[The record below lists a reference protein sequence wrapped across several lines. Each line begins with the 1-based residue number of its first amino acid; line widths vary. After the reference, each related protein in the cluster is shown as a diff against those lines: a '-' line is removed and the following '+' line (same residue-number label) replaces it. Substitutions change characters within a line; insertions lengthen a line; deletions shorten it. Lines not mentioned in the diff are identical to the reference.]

1 MVQEDEPHTV
11 VIDLDAATTMDMDGV
26 EILIKIIG
34 ELDRQGINVLLSRV
48 ESEHVELFRKLGVL
62 DEIGSEN
69 IFDSVRA
76 AVAAA
81 QQAEKISPAESTQS
95 PGSSNSQ
102 ENSA

>member
-34 ELDRQGINVLLSRV
+34 ELDRQDIKFYLARV
-48 ESEHVELFRKLGVL
+48 DSDNMELIRNIGAL

-69 IFDSVRA
+69 IFESVRA
-76 AVAAA
+76 AVKVAK
-81 QQAEKISPAESTQS
+81 QTEKTSPAESTQS
-95 PGSSNSQ
+95 PDLSDSQ